1 MLETPWKIVLLFGL
15 TLGLA
20 TGKPT
25 DSFYRR
31 KNVES
36 ALISNELDDRT
47 SNSSRNLRFGD
58 QERYRE
64 GRLSEAEFSSYNIK
78 DPNGP
83 GTYAFG
89 YDNVVDAEGNEQF
102 RNEEKLRNGTVLG
115 EYGYTDYKSKRIV
128 RVTYSSDIRGYRAKT
143 EVLPLDDIY

>member
-1 MLETPWKIVLLFGL
+1 MLETPWKIALLFSL

-20 TGKPT
+20 TGGPT
-25 DSFYRR
+25 DFFHRS

-36 ALISNELDDRT
+36 ASIGNELVDQM

-58 QERYRE
+58 QERHRE
-64 GRLSEAEFSSYNIK
+64 GRLSEAEFSSYNFK

-102 RNEEKLRNGTVLG
+102 RNEEKLQNGTVLG
-115 EYGYTDYKSKRIV
+115 EYGYTDKKSKKIV
-128 RVTYSSDIRGYRAKT
+128 RVTYSADVRGYRAKT